1 MSAMERVNAL
11 LREVSLPRMVQV
23 RQKFNRESLT
33 QVEKA
38 VRKELDRPEIQGTI
52 RPGMRVAVAAGSRGI
67 RH

>member
-38 VRKELDRPEIQGTI
+38 VRKE
-52 RPGMRVAVAAGSRGI
+52 
-67 RH
+67 